1 MKKLLDL
8 KSCDCRW
15 PLGPEHEKAEF
26 FCAEPKAPGS
36 QSYCAA
42 HARKAHVGTPHWRI
56 RANEAHAVLIADN
69 ELMTPRGTGYGDFRE
84 EGRALHLGAPDDGLL
99 VTRPGIAE

>member
-42 HARKAHVGTPHWRI
+42 HARKAHVGTPHWLT
-56 RANEAHAVLIADN
+56 RASELHAVLIADT
-69 ELMTPRGTGYGDFRE
+69 ERLGARSSGYGDFRE
-84 EGRALHLGAPDDGLL
+84 EGRTLHLRTQEDGLPPA
-99 VTRPGIAE
+99 RPEFAE